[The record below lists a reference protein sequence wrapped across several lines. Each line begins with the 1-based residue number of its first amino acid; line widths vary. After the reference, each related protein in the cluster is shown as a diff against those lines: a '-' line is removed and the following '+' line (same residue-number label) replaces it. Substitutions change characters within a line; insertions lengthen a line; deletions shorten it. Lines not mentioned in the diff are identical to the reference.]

1 MDKLIICL
9 VVKLA
14 PSKTYIYIYGY
25 LLQNNLTFLFRFHYN
40 LLKYSKLGDNLPLNY
55 SVSENNKKNE

>member
-1 MDKLIICL
+1 MDKSIICL

-14 PSKTYIYIYGY
+14 PSKTYIYRY
-25 LLQNNLTFLFRFHYN
+25 LLKNNLIFLFRFHYN